1 MQQMGQIGRP
11 WAALCG
17 QAGRERATGARP
29 TGSDGRAAGGLPPP
43 TGGLCQGLIVLLF
56 EALSMIINNT

>member
-43 TGGLCQGLIVLLF
+43 TGGLCQGLDIGV
-56 EALSMIINNT
+56 EVALGYIS